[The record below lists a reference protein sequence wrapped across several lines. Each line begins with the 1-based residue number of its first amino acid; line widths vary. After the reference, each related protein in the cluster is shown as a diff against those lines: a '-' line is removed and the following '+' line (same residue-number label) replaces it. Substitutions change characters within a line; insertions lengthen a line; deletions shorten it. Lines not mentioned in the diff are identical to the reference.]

1 MHWTKLE
8 PIDGLK
14 CIVRTD
20 MQKLFPAVYQ
30 NGTWWHSNFDEFEI
44 RNVCTWIPYPDRQP
58 EYESLND
65 EVPAEVLLKYLIRDY
80 RAEQEKVKQLRKLN
94 EQLVKAYN
102 DLKKAF
108 NRMEADNAT
117 RNYENTFRT
126 LKEQYEQEKVLCHR
140 YKDTL
145 LRIRGI
151 LSAKKLMLTEAD
163 EQTVEA
169 DSVNQPEL

>member
-1 MHWTKLE
+1 
-8 PIDGLK
+8 
-14 CIVRTD
+14 

-30 NGTWWHSNFDEFEI
+30 NGTWWHSDLEFEI
-44 RNVCTWIPYPDRQP
+44 RDVCTWIPYPDRQP

-65 EVPAEVLLKYLIRDY
+65 EVPTEVLLKYLIRDY

-108 NRMEADNAT
+108 NRMEADNDA

-126 LKEQYEQEKVLCHR
+126 LKEQYEQEKALCHR

-163 EQTVEA
+163 EQAVE
-169 DSVNQPEL
+169 DKSVNQSEL

>member
-8 PIDGLK
+8 PIEGLK

-30 NGTWWHSNFDEFEI
+30 NGTWWHSDFEFEI
-44 RNVCTWIPYPDRQP
+44 RDVCTWIPYPDRQP
-58 EYESLND
+58 EYESLKD
-65 EVPAEVLLKYLIRDY
+65 DVPAEVLMKYLVRDY
-80 RAEQEKVKQLRKLN
+80 RVEQEKVKQLRKLN
-94 EQLVKAYN
+94 GQLTKAYN

-108 NRMEADNAT
+108 NCMEADNNAH
-117 RNYENTFRT
+117 NYENTFRT
-126 LKEQYEQEKVLCHR
+126 LREQYEQEKALCHR

-145 LRIRGI
+145 IRIRGI

-163 EQTVEA
+163 EQAVAAE
-169 DSVNQPEL
+169 SVNQPKL

>member
-30 NGTWWHSNFDEFEI
+30 NGTWGHSAFDEFEI

-65 EVPAEVLLKYLIRDY
+65 DVPAEVLLKYLVRDY
-80 RAEQEKVKQLRKLN
+80 RADQEKVKQLRKLN

-126 LKEQYEQEKVLCHR
+126 LKEQYEQEKALCHR

-163 EQTVEA
+163 EQAVE
-169 DSVNQPEL
+169 DESINQSEL

>member
-1 MHWTKLE
+1 
-8 PIDGLK
+8 
-14 CIVRTD
+14 

-30 NGTWWHSNFDEFEI
+30 NGTWWHSDLEFDI
-44 RNVCTWIPYPDRQP
+44 RDVCTWIPYPDRQP

-65 EVPAEVLLKYLIRDY
+65 EVPAEVLLKYLVRDY

-94 EQLVKAYN
+94 EQLVKAYS

-108 NRMEADNAT
+108 NRMKADNDA

-126 LKEQYEQEKVLCHR
+126 LKEQYEQEKALCHR
-140 YKDTL
+140 YKNTL

-163 EQTVEA
+163 EQAVE
-169 DSVNQPEL
+169 DKSINQSEL

>member
-1 MHWTKLE
+1 MNWTDRT
-8 PIDGLK
+8 PIEGVK
-14 CIVRTD
+14 CIVRTEA
-20 MQKLFPAVYQ
+20 QKLFPAVYQ
-30 NGTWWHSNFDEFEI
+30 NGAWWHSEMNFEI
-44 RNVCTWIPYPDRQP
+44 YDVCRWIIYPKSEKDGMNEQIP
-58 EYESLND
+58 D
-65 EVPAEVLLKYLIRDY
+65 EVLLRYAIRDY

-108 NRMEADNAT
+108 NRMEADNAA
-117 RNYENTFRT
+117 RIYENTFRI

-163 EQTVEA
+163 EQAVE
-169 DSVNQPEL
+169 DESINQSEL

>member
-1 MHWTKLE
+1 
-8 PIDGLK
+8 
-14 CIVRTD
+14 

-30 NGTWWHSNFDEFEI
+30 NDTWWHSDLEFEI
-44 RNVCTWIPYPDRQP
+44 RDVCTWIPYPDRQP

-65 EVPAEVLLKYLIRDY
+65 EVPAEVLLKYLVRDY

-94 EQLVKAYN
+94 EQLVKAYS

-108 NRMEADNAT
+108 NRMEADNDA

-126 LKEQYEQEKVLCHR
+126 LKEQYEQEKALCHR

-163 EQTVEA
+163 EQAVE
-169 DSVNQPEL
+169 DESINQSEL

>member
-1 MHWTKLE
+1 
-8 PIDGLK
+8 
-14 CIVRTD
+14 

-30 NGTWWHSNFDEFEI
+30 NGTWWHSDLEFEI
-44 RNVCTWIPYPDRQP
+44 RDVCTWIPYPDRQP

-65 EVPAEVLLKYLIRDY
+65 EVPAEVLLKYLVRDY

-94 EQLVKAYN
+94 EQLVKAYS

-108 NRMEADNAT
+108 NRMKADNDA

-126 LKEQYEQEKVLCHR
+126 LKEQYEQEKALCHR
-140 YKDTL
+140 YKNTL

-163 EQTVEA
+163 EQAVE
-169 DSVNQPEL
+169 DKSINQSEL

>member
-1 MHWTKLE
+1 
-8 PIDGLK
+8 
-14 CIVRTD
+14 

-30 NGTWWHSNFDEFEI
+30 NGTWWHSDLDFEI
-44 RNVCTWIPYPDRQP
+44 RDVCTWIPYPDRQP

-65 EVPAEVLLKYLIRDY
+65 EVPAEVLLKYLARDY

-94 EQLVKAYN
+94 EQLVKAYS
-102 DLKKAF
+102 DLNKAF
-108 NRMEADNAT
+108 NSMEADNAT

-126 LKEQYEQEKVLCHR
+126 LKEQYEQEKALCHR
-140 YKDTL
+140 YKNTL

-163 EQTVEA
+163 EQTVE
-169 DSVNQPEL
+169 DESINQSEL

>member
-1 MHWTKLE
+1 MENGPADYLSGQHNASGIDLGRIYQPMKEARAYRLVVQTKYTPQRQNHHHQQK
-8 PIDGLK
+8 PI
-14 CIVRTD
+14 
-20 MQKLFPAVYQ
+20 
-30 NGTWWHSNFDEFEI
+30 
-44 RNVCTWIPYPDRQP
+44 
-58 EYESLND
+58 ESLGTFCLYQHIFFIT
-65 EVPAEVLLKYLIRDY
+65 PITMLLRVYP
-80 RAEQEKVKQLRKLN
+80 
-94 EQLVKAYN
+94 YN

-163 EQTVEA
+163 EQAVE
-169 DSVNQPEL
+169 DESINQSEL

>member
-1 MHWTKLE
+1 
-8 PIDGLK
+8 
-14 CIVRTD
+14 

-30 NGTWWHSNFDEFEI
+30 NGTWWHSDLEFEI
-44 RNVCTWIPYPDRQP
+44 RDVCTWIPYPDRQP

-65 EVPAEVLLKYLIRDY
+65 EVPAEVLLKYLVRDY

-94 EQLVKAYN
+94 EQLVKAYS

-108 NRMEADNAT
+108 NRMEADNDA

-126 LKEQYEQEKVLCHR
+126 LKEQYEQEKALCHR
-140 YKDTL
+140 YKNTL

-163 EQTVEA
+163 EQAVE
-169 DSVNQPEL
+169 DKSINQSEL

>member
-1 MHWTKLE
+1 
-8 PIDGLK
+8 
-14 CIVRTD
+14 

-30 NGTWWHSNFDEFEI
+30 NGTWWHSDLEFEI
-44 RNVCTWIPYPDRQP
+44 RDVCTWIPYPDRQP

-65 EVPAEVLLKYLIRDY
+65 EVPTEVLLKYLVRDY

-94 EQLVKAYN
+94 EQLVKAYS

-108 NRMEADNAT
+108 NRMEADNDA

-126 LKEQYEQEKVLCHR
+126 LKEQYEQEKALCHR

-163 EQTVEA
+163 EQAVE
-169 DSVNQPEL
+169 DKSVNQSEL